1 MPVRIQ
7 ESNRRSIRG
16 VPKNADNFSFP
27 QDLLDAQVALLEA
40 RAAYEGYA
48 RALPWAAVPMP
59 GWEAEKQLHTTYR
72 SSRPAS
78 PGYTEEQAAEV
89 ERLRSRLVEISAT
102 VTVHPFWESV
112 DRENVVAARMALKR
126 AHEPAVAE
134 AG

>member
-1 MPVRIQ
+1 M
-7 ESNRRSIRG
+7 
-16 VPKNADNFSFP
+16 PKNAATFPFP

-40 RAAYEGYA
+40 RAAYEEYA
-48 RALPWAAVPMP
+48 RALPWSAVPMP

-72 SSRPAS
+72 STRLAS

-89 ERLRSRLVEISAT
+89 KRLRARLVEISAT

-112 DRENVVAARMALKR
+112 DRESLVAARMALKR
-126 AHEPAVAE
+126 AHEPADTE